1 MEITEGMQLDRYKV
15 HDIEAVID
23 RIIIQGGEKENR
35 VREGIDQA
43 LKMGDGLV
51 IFHLLSEKKDLIFS
65 QHYMCMDTG
74 ISYATPSPNTF
85 SFNSP
90 YGACPSVK
98 D

>member
-1 MEITEGMQLDRYKV
+1 MIVEITEGMQLDRYKV

-51 IFHLLSEKKDLIFS
+51 IFHLLSERKRLNLFTAL
-65 QHYMCMDTG
+65 HV
-74 ISYATPSPNTF
+74 
-85 SFNSP
+85 
-90 YGACPSVK
+90 YGYGYILCHTITEHLLF
-98 D
+98 

>member
-1 MEITEGMQLDRYKV
+1 
-15 HDIEAVID
+15 
-23 RIIIQGGEKENR
+23 
-35 VREGIDQA
+35 
-43 LKMGDGLV
+43 MGDGLV

-90 YGACPSVK
+90 YGACPSCQGLGVVK
-98 D
+98 HVDLKKVIPNPAKTIF